1 MSELTTTYEWNTIPW
16 RKLERKVFK
25 LQKQI
30 YQASQRGDIRTVRK
44 LQKLLMKSWSAKCL
58 AVRKVTQENKGRK
71 TAGVDGVKSLE
82 PSQRFA
88 LIKQLKLKD
97 KSQPTRRVWIPKPG
111 KDEKRP
117 LGIPTMYERALQALV
132 KLTLEPEWE
141 AKFEPNSYG
150 FRPGRSAHDA
160 IKAIWDNCTNKPK
173 FVLDADIS
181 KCFDK
186 INHKALL
193 DKVNTFPTLHR
204 QLKAWLKAGV
214 VEDFQFHPTEEGTP
228 QGGCISPLLAN
239 IALHGMEER
248 LLQYVETVQLK
259 SLNGGS
265 LSKAQRRKTLA
276 VIRYADDFVV
286 MHRELSVVEE
296 CQKILNKWLVE
307 MGLELKPS
315 QTRLVHTL
323 EKLNESEPGFDFL
336 GFNIRQFPMGKHHSG
351 KTGGKVSRLLGFK
364 TIIRPSRDSI
374 KAHWNALTEIV
385 DSCIVARQSELIQ
398 KLNPVIR
405 GWTNYFSTVNSK
417 KTYNDLDNLLWQ
429 KLRAWANRR
438 HPTKSSGWKAQK
450 YWKTIRGDKWRF
462 ATAMDSEDPIL
473 LFRHSD
479 TRIKQFEYV
488 KVRDTKSPLDG
499 DLVYWSSR
507 LGRHPECS
515 QTVATLMKRQK
526 GKCPHCNLHFRDGD
540 LWEKDHIIPRA
551 AGGKNGYENLQLL
564 HRHCHDEKTRTDL
577 KHIKDKRYA

>member
-1 MSELTTTYEWNTIPW
+1 
-16 RKLERKVFK
+16 
-25 LQKQI
+25 
-30 YQASQRGDIRTVRK
+30 
-44 LQKLLMKSWSAKCL
+44 
-58 AVRKVTQENKGRK
+58 
-71 TAGVDGVKSLE
+71 
-82 PSQRFA
+82 
-88 LIKQLKLKD
+88 
-97 KSQPTRRVWIPKPG
+97 
-111 KDEKRP
+111 
-117 LGIPTMYERALQALV
+117 
-132 KLTLEPEWE
+132 
-141 AKFEPNSYG
+141 
-150 FRPGRSAHDA
+150 
-160 IKAIWDNCTNKPK
+160 
-173 FVLDADIS
+173 
-181 KCFDK
+181 
-186 INHKALL
+186 
-193 DKVNTFPTLHR
+193 
-204 QLKAWLKAGV
+204 
-214 VEDFQFHPTEEGTP
+214 
-228 QGGCISPLLAN
+228 
-239 IALHGMEER
+239 
-248 LLQYVETVQLK
+248 
-259 SLNGGS
+259 
-265 LSKAQRRKTLA
+265 
-276 VIRYADDFVV
+276 

>member
-25 LQKQI
+25 LQKPI